1 MAKGGPKSA
10 VAVQR
15 LLEERQQIQRWLE
28 RLEMAG
34 DAAPEHVRARV
45 RQDYEKRLSDV
56 MAELQGYGQE
66 LAEALERQQA
76 LRAGLARQEV
86 DAAERLAEAEL
97 RHAVGE
103 YSEAQW
109 REVHAELLEALV
121 RVREELKHADEEIA
135 RLNEVVGMLGLSGP
149 EAARGGKRESA
160 AVESKLPAETGVAKK
175 EEVKKDK
182 APRSRVLAEQTDALD
197 ELAFLKAVAG
207 EQFETRRPQG
217 RPAAEASSEAKER
230 DREDG
235 VGAGEPVEAV
245 PDSPPVVP
253 RANQGAKTL
262 KCGECGTMN
271 LPTEWYC
278 ERCGAELAAL

>member
-1 MAKGGPKSA
+1 MPKGSPKSA
-10 VAVQR
+10 IAIQR

-28 RLEMAG
+28 RLDMAG
-34 DAAPEHVRARV
+34 DAAPEHVKARV
-45 RQDYEKRLSDV
+45 RQDYEKRLGDL

-76 LRAGLARQEV
+76 LRAGLARQEA

-103 YSEAQW
+103 YTEAQW
-109 REVHAELLEALV
+109 RELHAELLEALV
-121 RVREELKHADEEIA
+121 KVREELKHADEEIA
-135 RLNEVVGMLGLSGP
+135 RLNEVVGMLGLPAADTSPASSG
-149 EAARGGKRESA
+149 AGARASV
-160 AVESKLPAETGVAKK
+160 AVESKAQDESSGPKK
-175 EEVKKDK
+175 QEAKKDK
-182 APRSRVLAEQTDALD
+182 PLRSKAVAEQTDALD

-207 EQFETRRPQG
+207 EEPEDRRQG
-217 RPAAEASSEAKER
+217 RSLADTPAAMGGEVEKPLEAIHDA
-230 DREDG
+230 
-235 VGAGEPVEAV
+235 
-245 PDSPPVVP
+245 PPQVP
-253 RANQGAKTL
+253 RASKAVKTL